1 MAMRSKQKTNPALYW
16 GLGGLVIILALA
28 LWAWPTYL
36 ANPDLSSEMGASS
49 TVDQAGH
56 LDVQGAFQKRQEGA
70 FLLDVRTQEE
80 WNAGHI
86 PGAVL
91 IPLDLLAG
99 RAGEL
104 PEDKEIVIYCRSG
117 NRSAQ
122 ALDLL
127 SGVGLSDIFSMD
139 GGINDWI
146 LAGHEVEIGE

>member
-1 MAMRSKQKTNPALYW
+1 MSRKMNQDSKKFTWIVVTFA
-16 GLGGLVIILALA
+16 VSLAVVF
-28 LWAWPTYL
+28 WVWPTYF
-36 ANPDLSSEMGASS
+36 NSPDLSSESGTTLVAEQS
-49 TVDQAGH
+49 GH
-56 LDVQGAFQKRQEGA
+56 LDVEGAYQKRQAGA

-86 PGAVL
+86 PGATL
-91 IPLDLLAG
+91 IPLDQLSA

-104 PEDKEIVIYCRSG
+104 PEDQEIVIYCRSG

-127 SGVGLSDIFSMD
+127 TTAGFSGVYSME

-146 LAGHEVEIGE
+146 AAGYGITTGD

>member
-1 MAMRSKQKTNPALYW
+1 MNKRSKQKTNQAWFW

-36 ANPDLSSEMGASS
+36 ASPDLSSEMGTSIIA
-49 TVDQAGH
+49 DQAGH
-56 LDVQGAFQKRQEGA
+56 LDVEGAFQKRQEGA

-91 IPLDLLAG
+91 IPLDQLSG

-104 PEDKEIVIYCRSG
+104 PEDQEIVIYCRSG

-127 SGVGLSDIFSMD
+127 SGVGFSDIFSMD